1 MRPDHDPHRVLG
13 LAAGARPAEVLAAY
27 LRLRRALRSDS
38 LALVSLDCEAAR
50 REELARVEEA
60 YRALSLNVSARGP
73 VPLPGRPAV
82 RL

>member
-1 MRPDHDPHRVLG
+1 MGVRDPHRVLG
-13 LAAGARPAEVLAAY
+13 LPAGAPPGEVLAAY

-38 LALVSLDCEAAR
+38 PALVSLECEAVR

-60 YRALSLNVSARGP
+60 FRTLSRNLSVRRPA
-73 VPLPGRPAV
+73 PLPAGPPA